1 MLRRFFTLKI
11 LKSIMRDVG
20 LSIEDLENCSDSR
33 HCGRDDR
40 RNQKA
45 AGTTEV
51 VRLHGQI
58 AKMAA

>member
-1 MLRRFFTLKI
+1 
-11 LKSIMRDVG
+11 MRDVG

-51 VRLHGQI
+51 VRLHRQI